1 MGNNKDV
8 FSIRKVS
15 FGVGSIIIGGL
26 CFVTIND
33 NAYASESRNTPEQV
47 TVSKPIE
54 VPNPLT
60 ASESPKT
67 STQITVTKSSKA
79 PTHIN
84 VPELKTTLSHSIAPQ
99 PSIVPAEANVPE
111 QINESKHINTFVNTN
126 PNPDSNVSH
135 SFNDYN
141 TIILNNHEIYTA
153 DIEGSTAVK
162 GNVIQY
168 GGFTYGASGTGAF
181 NIIGDKKLKDNTPAL
196 LVGGNIYS
204 DNPKSLIIESNG
216 IVGNEDNKN
225 LDKVQIN
232 KGNVTKLN
240 TNKIDNIFNILEK
253 DIDNLIAENS
263 NIVHGTTESK
273 DFKDYKETTN
283 NGKKYLVIN
292 MKDSYTHIKDIYIPE
307 NLESYEKII
316 FSSEAER
323 IDIDHGS
330 IVFHHNIVDT
340 GKPDNKVL
348 KQLSQKLYWH
358 FPNAQQVN
366 ISGYGLIG
374 NMYAKNANVYASDGS
389 LNGQLVANNLIQKG
403 GFELHNFTPEAPKD
417 IDEGKGPIEPG
428 SNVIPEVKVPD
439 QPSPPDET
447 VAPEAPKDVDEG
459 KDPTEPGGNVIPKVK
474 VPDQPGHIDET
485 VIPELPDFPDYVKSN
500 MPMVGTNEQSAPVG
514 VIYTSEAPKT
524 LDNHYMSLGLK
535 GYATP
540 NINISNQI
548 YKLSDNVLTKL
559 PDTGETPSSKR
570 ILFGYLMS
578 LLGVLLLFG
587 RKYRKQSN

>member
-1 MGNNKDV
+1 MASPQK
-8 FSIRKVS
+8 
-15 FGVGSIIIGGL
+15 
-26 CFVTIND
+26 
-33 NAYASESRNTPEQV
+33 NAF
-47 TVSKPIE
+47 I
-54 VPNPLT
+54 
-60 ASESPKT
+60 KT
-67 STQITVTKSSKA
+67 NQI
-79 PTHIN
+79 
-84 VPELKTTLSHSIAPQ
+84 Q
-99 PSIVPAEANVPE
+99 
-111 QINESKHINTFVNTN
+111 
-126 PNPDSNVSH
+126 DSNVSH

-225 LDKVQIN
+225 LNKVQIN

-240 TNKIDNIFNILEK
+240 TKEIDNIFNILEK
-253 DIDNLIAENS
+253 DVDNLIAENN

-273 DFKDYKETTN
+273 DFKDYKETTY

-292 MKDSYTHIKDIYIPE
+292 MKESYMHIKDIYIPE

-316 FSSEAER
+316 FSSEAES

-374 NMYAKNANVYASDGS
+374 NMYAKNATVYASDGS

-417 IDEGKGPIEPG
+417 VDEGKGPKEPG
-428 SNVIPEVKVPD
+428 DNVIPEVKVPD
-439 QPSPPDET
+439 RPNHPGET
-447 VAPEAPKDVDEG
+447 VAPEAPKDVNEG
-459 KDPTEPGGNVIPKVK
+459 KGPIGPSDNVIPEVK
-474 VPDQPGHIDET
+474 VPDRPGHIVKT
-485 VIPELPDFPDYVKSN
+485 VSPKLPDFPNYVNSN
-500 MPMVGTNEQSAPVG
+500 MSMVGPNEPSAPVG
-514 VIYTSEAPKT
+514 VIYTSEAPRT
-524 LDNHYMSLGLK
+524 LDNHFMSSGLK
-535 GYATP
+535 GYVTP
-540 NINISNQI
+540 NINISNQFDKPI
-548 YKLSDNVLTKL
+548 DNVISKL
-559 PDTGETPSSKR
+559 PDTGKTPSSKR

-578 LLGVLLLFG
+578 LLGVLLLCE

>member
-33 NAYASESRNTPEQV
+33 NAYASESRNAPEQV
-47 TVSKPIE
+47 TV
-54 VPNPLT
+54 T
-60 ASESPKT
+60 D
-67 STQITVTKSSKA
+67 SSKA
-79 PTHIN
+79 SDQDTISEPRRASEPATVFEPTLVLDQADETHHKMASPQKNAFI
-84 VPELKTTLSHSIAPQ
+84 KT
-99 PSIVPAEANVPE
+99 N
-111 QINESKHINTFVNTN
+111 QIQ
-126 PNPDSNVSH
+126 DSNVSH

-225 LDKVQIN
+225 LNKVQIN

-240 TNKIDNIFNILEK
+240 TKEIDNIFNILEK
-253 DIDNLIAENS
+253 DVDNLIAENN

-273 DFKDYKETTN
+273 DFKDYKETTY

-292 MKDSYTHIKDIYIPE
+292 MKESYMHIKDIYIPE

-316 FSSEAER
+316 FSSEAES

-374 NMYAKNANVYASDGS
+374 NMYAKNATVYASDGS

-417 IDEGKGPIEPG
+417 VDEGKGPKEPG
-428 SNVIPEVKVPD
+428 DNVIPEVKVPD
-439 QPSPPDET
+439 RPNHPGET
-447 VAPEAPKDVDEG
+447 VAPEAPKDVNEG
-459 KDPTEPGGNVIPKVK
+459 KGPIGPSDNVIPEVK
-474 VPDQPGHIDET
+474 VPDRPGHIVKT
-485 VIPELPDFPDYVKSN
+485 VSPKLPDFPNYVNSN
-500 MPMVGTNEQSAPVG
+500 MSMVGPNEPSAPVG
-514 VIYTSEAPKT
+514 VIYTSEAPRT
-524 LDNHYMSLGLK
+524 LDNHFMSSGLK
-535 GYATP
+535 GYVTP
-540 NINISNQI
+540 NINISNQFDKPI
-548 YKLSDNVLTKL
+548 DNVISKL
-559 PDTGETPSSKR
+559 PDTGKTPSSKR

-578 LLGVLLLFG
+578 LLGVLLLCE

>member
-1 MGNNKDV
+1 MASPQK
-8 FSIRKVS
+8 
-15 FGVGSIIIGGL
+15 
-26 CFVTIND
+26 
-33 NAYASESRNTPEQV
+33 NAF
-47 TVSKPIE
+47 I
-54 VPNPLT
+54 
-60 ASESPKT
+60 KT
-67 STQITVTKSSKA
+67 NQI
-79 PTHIN
+79 
-84 VPELKTTLSHSIAPQ
+84 Q
-99 PSIVPAEANVPE
+99 
-111 QINESKHINTFVNTN
+111 
-126 PNPDSNVSH
+126 DSNVSH

-225 LDKVQIN
+225 LNKVQIN

-240 TNKIDNIFNILEK
+240 TKEIDNIFNILEK
-253 DIDNLIAENS
+253 DVDNLIAENN

-273 DFKDYKETTN
+273 DFKDYKETTY

-292 MKDSYTHIKDIYIPE
+292 MKESYMHIKDIYIPE

-316 FSSEAER
+316 FSSEAES

-374 NMYAKNANVYASDGS
+374 NMYAKNATAYASDGS

-417 IDEGKGPIEPG
+417 VDEGKGPKEPG
-428 SNVIPEVKVPD
+428 DNVIPEVKVPD
-439 QPSPPDET
+439 R
-447 VAPEAPKDVDEG
+447 
-459 KDPTEPGGNVIPKVK
+459 
-474 VPDQPGHIDET
+474 PGHIVKT
-485 VIPELPDFPDYVKSN
+485 VSPKLPDFPNYVNSN
-500 MPMVGTNEQSAPVG
+500 MSMVGPNEPSAPVG
-514 VIYTSEAPKT
+514 VIYTSEAPRT
-524 LDNHYMSLGLK
+524 LDNHFMSSGLK
-535 GYATP
+535 GYVTP
-540 NINISNQI
+540 NINISNQFDKPI
-548 YKLSDNVLTKL
+548 DNVISKL
-559 PDTGETPSSKR
+559 PDTGKTPSSKR

-578 LLGVLLLFG
+578 LLGVLLLCE